1 MLTITEIKFSPDV
14 VSKDVIIST
23 IDVGEQM
30 VTVGEVDF
38 DWSHGG
44 LSWVLCASRHAW
56 RLEQKE
62 RGLSA
67 HSLLLKNA

>member
-1 MLTITEIKFSPDV
+1 VT
-14 VSKDVIIST
+14 IST
-23 IDVGEQM
+23 IDVGEQIIAIR
-30 VTVGEVDF
+30 EVDF
-38 DWSHGG
+38 DWSHGS